1 MSPILFEHPIPILR
15 IFDVAKAKEFY
26 VDYLGFKFDW
36 DHQYDDG
43 MPLYMQISR
52 GDVMIHLSEH
62 YGDGVPGAVIFV
74 GMKGVDEFHKELSAK
89 NYKYLRPGVED
100 QRPDLPFKVLN
111 IIDPFGNRIRF
122 AERV

>member
-1 MSPILFEHPIPILR
+1 MILFEHATPILR

-26 VDYLGFKFDW
+26 VDYLGFKFEW
-36 DHQYDDG
+36 DHQFDEG

-52 GDVMIHLSEH
+52 GDLVIHLSEH
-62 YGDGVPGAVIFV
+62 YGDGVPGVV
-74 GMKGVDEFHKELSAK
+74 LWVNMKGVEEFHKELSAK
-89 NYKYLRPGVED
+89 NYKYLRSGVED

-122 AERV
+122 AERIQ